1 MRAPWCAQ
9 REIGMQ
15 GSFENEDRQLS
26 AQWIRGEPGEIASA
40 NRELLDRIEDLTRNN
55 DEGGGLAIVSPWEPA
70 DVGDLMIYLPIK
82 FARRLYDWLPTELAS
97 EVLAEVSPDLR
108 SNLVEHADIERIAEI
123 TEGLHEDD
131 AVELL
136 DDLPAPVVEQLLQR
150 LSDGEDLRERLEF
163 EEDTAGEA
171 MTSKFVAVLDGWN
184 VRTATRAVR
193 KMAAEIETFYEVY
206 VVNEARQLVGRLQL
220 RDLLLN
226 KKKTKIRDIMREV
239 SVFVYPDADQEDVL
253 ELARMYDVQT
263 IPVVDEE
270 LHVIGRIT
278 VEELQEI
285 VRDEAEE
292 DIMLMSGLA
301 PDALPDD
308 SVGRIIRG
316 RLPWLAGGLVGA
328 ALAGAVVGSFEEQL
342 KQAAILASFIPVVMA
357 MAGNAGIQASTVT
370 VQGLAAGNL
379 WIGDL
384 GGRVVKELMGSLI
397 NGALIAVALGLIV
410 VGVSQFMHFEEP
422 VRLATAAG
430 LSVLLVT
437 MIAATIGSTIPL
449 VLNHFDIDPAVAT
462 GVFITTANDIL
473 GVLVYFTVA
482 STIYLTAIS

>member
-1 MRAPWCAQ
+1 MSNRFVNEGRALIRRWV
-9 REIGMQ
+9 
-15 GSFENEDRQLS
+15 
-26 AQWIRGEPGEIASA
+26 RGEPGELAPE
-40 NRELLDRIEDLTRNN
+40 NREVLEDIEELVRGESRDDVLTIIG
-55 DEGGGLAIVSPWEPA
+55 EWQPA
-70 DVGDLMIYLPIK
+70 DVQELMIYLPIRL
-82 FARRLYDWLPTELAS
+82 ARRVYSWLPPQLAAD
-97 EVLAEVSPDLR
+97 VLAEVSQDLR
-108 SNLVEHADIERIAEI
+108 SVLVADADIDRIAEI
-123 TEGLHEDD
+123 AEGLDDDD

-136 DDLPAPVVEQLLQR
+136 DDLPEPLVEELLER
-150 LSDGEDLRERLEF
+150 LESGADLRERLEF
-163 EEDTAGEA
+163 EEDTAGEV
-171 MTSKFVAVLDGWN
+171 MTNKFVAVLDDWD

-193 KMAAEIETFYEVY
+193 KMAAEIESFYEVY
-206 VVNEARQLVGRLQL
+206 VVNESRQLVGRLQL

-226 KKKTKIRDIMREV
+226 KKKTRIRDIMRDV
-239 SVFVYPDADQEDVL
+239 AVFVNPDADQEDVL
-253 ELARMYDVQT
+253 ELARMYNVQT
-263 IPVVDEE
+263 IPVVDEGQ
-270 LHVIGRIT
+270 HVIGRIT
-278 VEELQEI
+278 VEELHEI

-357 MAGNAGIQASTVT
+357 MAVNAGIQASTVT
-370 VQGLAAGNL
+370 GQGLAAGNL
-379 WIGDL
+379 LIGDL
-384 GGRVVKELMGSLI
+384 GRRVVKEFLGSLI
-397 NGALIAVALGLIV
+397 NGALIAVALALIV
-410 VGVSQFMHFEEP
+410 VFISEFISIEQP
-422 VRLATAAG
+422 TRLAVAAG

-437 MIAATIGSTIPL
+437 MIAATLGSTIPL

-482 STIYLTAIS
+482 STIYLSAVV

>member
-1 MRAPWCAQ
+1 MPGGLDKGEQ
-9 REIGMQ
+9 
-15 GSFENEDRQLS
+15 QLG
-26 AQWIRGEPGEIASA
+26 AQWIRGEPGDAASA
-40 NRELLDRIEDLTRNN
+40 NRDLLAQIEDLTRNSEHN
-55 DEGGGLAIVSPWEPA
+55 EVLGLLSGWEPA

-82 FARRLYDWLPTELAS
+82 YARRIYDWLPPEVAS
-97 EVLAEVSPDLR
+97 EVLSEVSTDLR
-108 SNLVEHADIERIAEI
+108 ANLVQHADIDRIAEI
-123 TEGLHEDD
+123 TEGLDEDD

-136 DDLPAPVVEQLLQR
+136 DDLPELMAEQVLAR
-150 LSDGEDLRERLEF
+150 LSDSEDLRERLEF

-171 MTSKFVAVLDGWN
+171 MTSKFVAVLDDWN

-193 KMAAEIETFYEVY
+193 KMAAEIESFYEVY

-226 KKKTKIRDIMREV
+226 KKKTKIRDIMREA
-239 SVFVYPDADQEDVL
+239 SVFVHPDADQEDVL

-270 LHVIGRIT
+270 HHVIGRIT

-410 VGVSQFMHFEEP
+410 IAVSQFIAFEAP

-437 MIAATIGSTIPL
+437 MIAATLGSTIPL

-482 STIYLTAIS
+482 STIYLTAIA

>member
-1 MRAPWCAQ
+1 MP
-9 REIGMQ
+9 GDFKDD
-15 GSFENEDRQLS
+15 SDRLDS
-26 AQWIRGEPGEIASA
+26 QWVRGEPGELAPE
-40 NRELLDRIEDLTRNN
+40 NRDLLDHIEDLIRVELR
-55 DEGGGLAIVSPWEPA
+55 DQALALIGEWEPT
-70 DVGDLMIYLPIK
+70 DVKDLMIYLPIRL
-82 FARRLYDWLPTELAS
+82 ARRLHGWLPTELAS
-97 EVLAEVSPDLR
+97 DVLAEVSQDLR
-108 SNLVEHADIERIAEI
+108 ANLVAEADIERIVEI
-123 TEGLHEDD
+123 AEGLDEDD

-136 DDLPAPVVEQLLQR
+136 DDLPDPITERVLDR
-150 LSDGEDLRERLEF
+150 LTDAEDIRERLEF

-171 MTSKFVAVLDGWN
+171 MTSKFVAVLDEWD

-193 KMAAEIETFYEVY
+193 KMAKEIETFYEVY

-226 KKKTKIRDIMREV
+226 KKKTIIRDIMREA

-270 LHVIGRIT
+270 HHVLGRIT

-316 RLPWLAGGLVGA
+316 RFPWLAGGLVGA
-328 ALAGAVVGSFEEQL
+328 ALAGAVVGSFEDQL
-342 KQAAILASFIPVVMA
+342 RQAAILASFIPVVMA

-384 GGRVVKELMGSLI
+384 GRRVVKEFLGSLI
-397 NGALIAVALGLIV
+397 NGTLIAVALALLV
-410 VGVSQFMHFEEP
+410 VLASNFISVEAPM
-422 VRLATAAG
+422 RLATAAG

-437 MIAATIGSTIPL
+437 IIAATLGSTIPL

-482 STIYLTAIS
+482 STIYLSAIG

>member
-1 MRAPWCAQ
+1 MPSNLRD
-9 REIGMQ
+9 
-15 GSFENEDRQLS
+15 SSDRLITR
-26 AQWIRGEPGEIASA
+26 WVRGEPGELAPENRDLLA
-40 NRELLDRIEDLTRNN
+40 NLERRIRDDERVSVIGTVGHWHPIDLAELLL
-55 DEGGGLAIVSPWEPA
+55 
-70 DVGDLMIYLPIK
+70 YLPIK
-82 FARRLYDWLPTELAS
+82 LARRLFGWLPSRAAVN
-97 EVLAEVSPDLR
+97 VLVEVSTDLR
-108 SNLVEHADIERIAEI
+108 SLLMEDIEVGRIVEI
-123 TEGLHEDD
+123 TAGLEEDD

-136 DDLPAPVVEQLLQR
+136 DDLPDPLAKDVLER
-150 LSDGEDLRERLEF
+150 LPDSDEIRERLEF

-171 MTSKFVAVLDGWN
+171 MTTKFVAVHEDWD
-184 VRTATRAVR
+184 VRMATRAVR
-193 KMAAEIETFYEVY
+193 KMATEIESFYEVY
-206 VVNEARQLVGRLQL
+206 VVNEQRQLVGRLQL

-226 KKKTKIRDIMREV
+226 KKRSRIGDIMREV
-239 SVFVYPDADQEDVL
+239 EVFVGPGEDQEDVL
-253 ELARMYDVQT
+253 ELARTYNVQT
-263 IPVVDEE
+263 IPVVDDER
-270 LHVIGRIT
+270 HVLGRIT

-316 RLPWLAGGLVGA
+316 RFPWLAGGLVGA
-328 ALAGAVVGSFEEQL
+328 ALAGLVVGSFEDQL

-384 GGRVVKELMGSLI
+384 GSRVIKELMGSLI
-397 NGALIAVALGLIV
+397 NGALIGLALCALVMAASSFIAVEAPL
-410 VGVSQFMHFEEP
+410 
-422 VRLATAAG
+422 RLAIAAG

-437 MIAATIGSTIPL
+437 MIAATLGSTIPL

-482 STIYLTAIS
+482 STIYLGAVA

>member
-1 MRAPWCAQ
+1 
-9 REIGMQ
+9 
-15 GSFENEDRQLS
+15 
-26 AQWIRGEPGEIASA
+26 
-40 NRELLDRIEDLTRNN
+40 
-55 DEGGGLAIVSPWEPA
+55 VSPWEPA

-370 VQGLAAGNL
+370 VQCTLKSPSG
-379 WIGDL
+379 W
-384 GGRVVKELMGSLI
+384 RR
-397 NGALIAVALGLIV
+397 
-410 VGVSQFMHFEEP
+410 
-422 VRLATAAG
+422 RLACRC
-430 LSVLLVT
+430 
-437 MIAATIGSTIPL
+437 
-449 VLNHFDIDPAVAT
+449 
-462 GVFITTANDIL
+462 
-473 GVLVYFTVA
+473 YW
-482 STIYLTAIS
+482 

>member
-1 MRAPWCAQ
+1 MPGNDDKQIRPGTHWV
-9 REIGMQ
+9 
-15 GSFENEDRQLS
+15 
-26 AQWIRGEPGEIASA
+26 RGEPGEIAPE
-40 NRELLDRIEDLTRNN
+40 NRGLVAQIEEFVR
-55 DEGGGLAIVSPWEPA
+55 DEGRADVLAVVSDWEPG
-70 DVGDLMIYLPIK
+70 DVQELMLHLPIK
-82 FARRLYDWLPTELAS
+82 LARRLYDWLPTELALA
-97 EVLAEVSPDLR
+97 VLTEVSPDLR
-108 SNLVEHADIERIAEI
+108 SNLVDHADIDRIAEI

-136 DDLPAPVVEQLLQR
+136 DDLPPAVVEQLLAR
-150 LSDGEDLRERLEF
+150 LPDSEELRERLQF
-163 EEDTAGEA
+163 DDDTAGEV
-171 MTSKFVAVLDGWN
+171 MTSKFVAVLDDWN
-184 VRTATRAVR
+184 VRMATRAVR
-193 KMAAEIETFYEVY
+193 KMAAEIESFYEVY
-206 VVNEARQLVGRLQL
+206 VVNEERQLVGRLQL

-226 KKKTKIRDIMREV
+226 KKKTRIRDIMREV
-239 SVFVYPDADQEDVL
+239 PVFVHPDADQEDVL

-263 IPVVDEE
+263 IPVVDAGH
-270 LHVIGRIT
+270 HVIGRIT

-308 SVGRIIRG
+308 SVSRIIRG
-316 RLPWLAGGLVGA
+316 RLPWLVGGLVGA
-328 ALAGAVVGSFEEQL
+328 TLAGTVVGSFEEQL
-342 KQAAILASFIPVVMA
+342 EQAAILASFIPVVMA

-384 GGRVVKELMGSLI
+384 GGRVAKELLGSLI
-397 NGALIAVALGLIV
+397 NGALIALGLGLLVMLIGKFV
-410 VGVSQFMHFEEP
+410 PFEAP
-422 VRLATAAG
+422 LRLAAAAS
-430 LSVLLVT
+430 LSVLLVI
-437 MIAATIGSTIPL
+437 MIAATLGSTIPL

-482 STIYLTAIS
+482 SSIYLSALA

>member
-1 MRAPWCAQ
+1 MS
-9 REIGMQ
+9 GNLKD
-15 GSFENEDRQLS
+15 SSDRLIS
-26 AQWIRGEPGEIASA
+26 RWVRGEPGELAPE
-40 NRELLDRIEDLTRNN
+40 NRDLLATLDRLIREDQRQAAL
-55 DEGGGLAIVSPWEPA
+55 
-70 DVGDLMIYLPIK
+70 DVVGHWDPLDIRDLLIFLPIK
-82 FARRLYDWLPTELAS
+82 LARRLFGWLPSGTAVD
-97 EVLAEVSPDLR
+97 VLVAVSTDLR
-108 SNLVEHADIERIAEI
+108 AQLLQDIEVVRIAEI
-123 TEGLHEDD
+123 AEGLEEDD

-136 DDLPAPVVEQLLQR
+136 DDLPQPVAEEVLER
-150 LSDGEDLRERLEF
+150 LPDSEDLRERLEF

-171 MTSKFVAVLDGWN
+171 MTTKFVAVLDHWD
-184 VRTATRAVR
+184 VRMATRAVR
-193 KMAAEIETFYEVY
+193 KMAAEIESFYEVY

-226 KKKTKIRDIMREV
+226 KKKTRISDIMREV
-239 SVFVYPDADQEDVL
+239 EVFVSPDEDQEDVL
-253 ELARMYDVQT
+253 ELARTYNVQN
-263 IPVVDEE
+263 IPVVDDEM
-270 LHVIGRIT
+270 HVIGRIT
-278 VEELQEI
+278 VEELHEI

-292 DIMLMSGLA
+292 DIMLMSGVA

-316 RLPWLAGGLVGA
+316 RFPWLAGGLVGA
-328 ALAGAVVGSFEEQL
+328 ALAGAVVSSFEEQL

-384 GGRVVKELMGSLI
+384 GRRVVKELLGSMI
-397 NGALIAVALGLIV
+397 NGALIAVALALLV
-410 VGVSQFMHFEEP
+410 VAASNFIAVEAPM
-422 VRLATAAG
+422 RLAAAAG

-437 MIAATIGSTIPL
+437 MIAATLGSTIPL

-473 GVLVYFTVA
+473 GVLVYFSVA
-482 STIYLTAIS
+482 STIYLGGMA